1 MNNEQL
7 LREVIRLSLVEQSF
21 QQPQSKMRKI
31 KLTVPQESGLIK
43 TIELSESYIVGV
55 LGIPRNLLLESV
67 YDSKLNKVILKE
79 HLLFE
84 GWWSEAKQLLGKGI
98 DKIKE
103 TSNDI
108 VDVIEN
114 FGSNAKGVVA
124 GLWAAASDSNILGKV
139 TGAASQLASRR
150 ATDIFE
156 PLTKITNLLKSTE
169 IGKKAAGVFSNI
181 IEKIKTLLKSFT
193 SLDGWKG
200 MLSSAA
206 VYLGIKFLRSKIGT
220 TIQDIADKCKS
231 GDWKSIANEITKGVF
246 AKSLDA
252 ISAPETEQENEE
264 NEEDEEDEETS
275 SEGSYIRIVI
285 NFINS
290 KVINAIKN
298 FIFEKIKSIAGD
310 AIAALAGPVA
320 WIKTA
325 VTIFKTTDFVVET
338 LMDIISRAKGPFNKL

>member
-31 KLTVPQESGLIK
+31 KLTAPQESGLIK

-108 VDVIEN
+108 VDVVEN

-124 GLWAAASDSNILGKV
+124 GLWAAASDSNILEKV
-139 TGAASQLASRR
+139 KNAASTFSRR
-150 ATDIFE
+150 RAAGIFKPLAEITD
-156 PLTKITNLLKSTE
+156 LLKSTK

-181 IEKIKTLLKSFT
+181 IEKIKDLIQSFV

-206 VYLGIKFLRSKIGT
+206 VYLGISFLNSKIGT
-220 TIQDIADKCKS
+220 TLQDIAEKCKS
-231 GDWKSIANEITKGVF
+231 GDWKSIANEIAKGAF

-252 ISAPETEQENEE
+252 ISTDSSNEESAPEPEQ
-264 NEEDEEDEETS
+264 EDEETS
-275 SEGSYIRIVI
+275 SEGSYIRIVV
-285 NFINS
+285 NFIKS

-298 FIFEKIKSIAGD
+298 FISEKIKSIAGD
-310 AIAALAGPVA
+310 AITALAGPVA

-325 VTIFKTTDFVVET
+325 VTIFNATDFVLEA
-338 LMDIISRAKGPFNKL
+338 LMDIIRRAKGPFGRL